1 MNILLFA
8 NGSCQNH
15 GCEAIRETTVEL
27 LGSKNQYYIGT
38 TNSTYDSVRPNLELI
53 PYSFKKTYT
62 IMQRVLC
69 RLKLMKNPKGK
80 LHLDQFNDY
89 FRRCDLAVSVGGDNY
104 CYEDSDW
111 LYYLHE
117 MAVMHGKPSI
127 LWGASIEESLITDK
141 MLDDF
146 RKFDRIYV
154 RESISYQSLLR
165 RGIGNCYLCPDPAFD
180 LMPKRPNHLQAG
192 YFENKKYIGINISP
206 LVERKE
212 KESGLVFRNIR
223 KIVRYILDNTEC
235 DILFVPHVVTPD
247 NDDYELLKRY
257 ASALNSSRIVLLSD
271 MDCDELKYYISRC
284 EFFIA
289 ARTHASIAAYSTC
302 VPTLVLGY
310 SVKSRGIAQ
319 DLFGSIDDYVIS
331 VNQITDETVL
341 MDKFLNLYGK
351 RETVRAE
358 LLSKIPE
365 YIKGLYE
372 ARDQI
377 LLKYEVISNE

>member
-15 GCEAIRETTVEL
+15 GCEAIRQTTMEL
-27 LGSKNQYYIGT
+27 FGYQHQYYVGT
-38 TNSTYDSVRPNLELI
+38 TNAAYDSVRPNLELI

-62 IMQRVLC
+62 IIQRALC

-89 FRRCDLAVSVGGDNY
+89 FSRCDLAVSVGGDNY

-117 MAVMHGKPSI
+117 MAIVQGKPSI
-127 LWGASIEESLITDK
+127 LWGASIEESLITDE

-165 RGIGNCYLCPDPAFD
+165 KGLGNCYLCPDPAFD
-180 LMPKRPNHLQAG
+180 LMPKRPESLQVE
-192 YFENKKYIGINISP
+192 FSENKKYIGINISP

-212 KESGLVFRNIR
+212 MEPGVIFRNI
-223 KIVRYILDNTEC
+223 KNIVDYILNNTEY
-235 DILFVPHVVTPD
+235 DILFIPHVVTPD

-257 ASALNSSRIVLLSD
+257 ASALNNSRIVLLSD
-271 MDCDELKYYISRC
+271 MNCDELKYYISKC
-284 EFFIA
+284 EFLIA
-289 ARTHASIAAYSTC
+289 ARTHASIAAYSTF

-331 VNQITDETVL
+331 VNQINDETAL
-341 MDKFLNLYGK
+341 MNKFLNLFEK
-351 RETVRAE
+351 REAIRTE
-358 LLSKIPE
+358 LSNKMPE
-365 YIKGLYE
+365 YVKGLYD
-372 ARDQI
+372 ARNQI
-377 LLKYEVISNE
+377 LLKYEGASNE